1 MNQDSTTATIDWLAF
16 TYHWTQ
22 PALQP
27 FRNGYDLA
35 ALASIITGHFTSW
48 IPQKPRNG
56 YPFVVSAADRTG
68 LCVMA
73 TEPNSPMGVHV
84 SWSGSALAEVEPR
97 AILRH
102 ALAAGATVRRID
114 LAVDVP
120 EYLELE
126 LFHTMLK
133 KGQAITSSRKHQYI
147 TSDTGE
153 TIYVGS
159 RTSEKFLRIYD
170 KQAEAG
176 LDYPLTRIELEC
188 KGDYA
193 EGIAQHV
200 DQEGYHGFP
209 AIIRGFCDFPDSVA
223 WTRHLASPTLSAG
236 IPKKE
241 KTSDTKRWLMESVA
255 PALAKVLAQDHDFYV
270 SFLLKV
276 MTIANVPSGVGEA
289 DIFEGQA
296 DWTPRKR

>member
-1 MNQDSTTATIDWLAF
+1 MQQDSVSATIDWLAF
-16 TYHWTQ
+16 TLHWNQ
-22 PALQP
+22 HALIN

-35 ALASIITGHFTSW
+35 ALASIVTGHFTSW

-73 TEPNSPMGVHV
+73 SEPDSPMGVHV
-84 SWSGSALAEVEPR
+84 SWSGSALREVEPR
-97 AILRH
+97 TVLRQ

-114 LAVDVP
+114 IALDVHYPFWAKMMYDDLENGAVI
-120 EYLELE
+120 
-126 LFHTMLK
+126 T
-133 KGQAITSSRKHQYI
+133 QAKSHQLITSN
-147 TSDTGE
+147 TGW

-176 LDYPLTRIELEC
+176 LNHPLTRIELEC
-188 KGDYA
+188 KNDYA
-193 EGIAQHV
+193 EGIAQHI
-200 DQEGYHGFP
+200 DQEGYNQFP
-209 AIIRGFCDFPDSVA
+209 AIIKGFCDFPEYAPWVE
-223 WTRHLASPTLSAG
+223 HLASPTLSAG

-255 PALAKVLAQDHDFYV
+255 PALAKVMAHDHDFYV

-276 MTIANVPSGVGEA
+276 FTIAGVGEVPQPPDPFNGMA
-289 DIFEGQA
+289 DF
-296 DWTPRKR
+296 DPPRR

>member
-1 MNQDSTTATIDWLAF
+1 MHQDSATATIDWLAYTF
-16 TYHWTQ
+16 HWNGS
-22 PALQP
+22 ALQS

-35 ALASIITGHFTSW
+35 ALASLITGHFTSW

-56 YPFVVSAADRTG
+56 YAYVVCAADRSG

-84 SWSGSALAEVEPR
+84 SWSGSALREVEPR
-97 AILRH
+97 AILRS
-102 ALAAGATVRRID
+102 ALAAGAIVRRID
-114 LAVDVP
+114 IAIDIPYWFVGSDFYSRLEKGLA
-120 EYLELE
+120 E
-126 LFHTMLK
+126 T
-133 KGQAITSSRKHQYI
+133 TSRKYQHI
-147 TSDTGE
+147 VSDTGW
-153 TIYVGS
+153 TVYVGS

-176 LDYPLTRIELEC
+176 LDQPLTRVELEC

-200 DQEGYHGFP
+200 DAEGYHQFP
-209 AIIRGFCDFPDSVA
+209 AIIKAFCDFPDLQP
-223 WTRHLASPTLSAG
+223 WNEHLASPTLSAG

-241 KTSDTKRWLMESVA
+241 KTTDTRRWLMESVA
-255 PALAKVLAQDHDFYV
+255 PSLAKIVKEDHDFYV

-276 MTIANVPSGVGEA
+276 MTIAGVGDRAGEE
-289 DIFEGQA
+289 DIFDGQA
-296 DWTPRKR
+296 DWTPKRR